1 MAAVPLYVVRPV
13 VFANHASGGRHTA
26 APHLV
31 LLGDLLVRVAKGERV
46 RAIVSLPPR
55 HGKTE
60 QVSRWGPAWLL
71 GVRPDLRIGLVSYE
85 ATFATTHSHDARE
98 KVRSHGHLFAPLHG
112 RAVTISEGRDSRHE
126 WATNAGGGVFAT
138 GIGGPLTGK
147 GFDLIIID
155 DPVKNAAEAAS
166 KTIRQAHWEWW
177 QSTARTRLEPGGSV
191 VVVMTRWHEDDLAGR
206 LLAADVAGEG
216 EGWEYVRIPAL
227 SEGDGDAL
235 GRAEG
240 VALWPERYDETALAA
255 IRRAVGSVVW
265 QALYQGRPSA
275 PEGGMFKRDAWRYG
289 APPDADPDV
298 AYASWDM
305 TFKDAKTSD
314 YVVGQ
319 VWGRW
324 GANYYLVDQVR
335 GRWDFVRTCR
345 ELELLD
351 EKHPYVSG
359 HLIEDAANGP
369 AVVSAMR
376 ERVAGL
382 IPIRPDGSKEARAAA
397 VSPLQE
403 SGSLYLPDPSA
414 QPWVRQFVDEAAEFP
429 NGVNDDQVD
438 AMSQALRRLHQMRHD
453 TMEALR

>member
-1 MAAVPLYVVRPV
+1 MVR
-13 VFANHASGGRHTA
+13 
-26 APHLV
+26 
-31 LLGDLLVRVAKGERV
+31 
-46 RAIVSLPPR
+46 
-55 HGKTE
+55 
-60 QVSRWGPAWLL
+60 
-71 GVRPDLRIGLVSYE
+71 
-85 ATFATTHSHDARE
+85 
-98 KVRSHGHLFAPLHG
+98 
-112 RAVTISEGRDSRHE
+112 
-126 WATNAGGGVFAT
+126 
-138 GIGGPLTGK
+138 
-147 GFDLIIID
+147 
-155 DPVKNAAEAAS
+155 
-166 KTIRQAHWEWW
+166 
-177 QSTARTRLEPGGSV
+177 
-191 VVVMTRWHEDDLAGR
+191 TRWHEDDLAGR

-216 EGWEYVRIPAL
+216 GGWEYVRIPAL

-305 TFKDAKTSD
+305 TFKDAKSSD

-324 GANYYLVDQVR
+324 GATYYLVDQVR